1 MKRQA
6 DDVEMV
12 PIGSLKFD
20 PENARGHDERNL
32 SAIRV
37 SIAEHGIVAPVV
49 VDKRTRIIIG
59 GNATTRV
66 ATEMGATD
74 IGVSWVDCENA
85 TERRKLAV
93 RLNRTGELAT
103 WKPDQLGAQL
113 AEWQAVEGVDWDPEA
128 YGFDPD
134 EASGFVSAFEG
145 PSPVEEPEPEPEPP
159 PENPDSQAG
168 EVYQLGPHRLLC
180 GDCRDPEDVARLL
193 DGCRVNVAFT
203 SPPYASQRKYDE
215 SSGFKPIAPD
225 DYVAWFDAVQEN
237 VRAHLAED
245 GSWFVNIKEA
255 ADDGQK
261 QTYVKRLTIRHVDEW
276 GWKWIE
282 EFCWSRPALPL
293 NPNMS
298 RRFKNGW
305 ESVYHF
311 AASTAYKFNPDDVRH
326 ETDGAFIYAD
336 QKAAGKMVGGTAQGV
351 GGGIMSPVNAGHG
364 LAFPSNVLSNM
375 GGAKVVGHSAA
386 FPVGLPDFF
395 IRAYS
400 DAGDAIFDPFMGS
413 GSTLIAAAKNER
425 IGYGLELSPGYCDV
439 IRRRWT
445 RWALGA
451 GHEPGPGALHPDDG
465 V

>member
-145 PSPVEEPEPEPEPP
+145 PSPVESIEPEPEPP

-245 GSWFVNIKEA
+245 GSWFVNIKEHCE
-255 ADDGQK
+255 DGQRSL
-261 QTYVKRLTIRHVDEW
+261 YVKDLTIAHVRRW
-276 GWKWIE
+276 GWMFVD
-282 EFCWSRPALPL
+282 EFCWRDTKNGVPGGWS
-293 NPNMS
+293 N
-298 RRFKNGW
+298 RFKDAW
-305 ESVYHF
+305 E
-311 AASTAYKFNPDDVRH
+311 
-326 ETDGAFIYAD
+326 
-336 QKAAGKMVGGTAQGV
+336 
-351 GGGIMSPVNAGHG
+351 PV
-364 LAFPSNVLSNM
+364 FQ
-375 GGAKVVGHSAA
+375 
-386 FPVGLPDFF
+386 FC
-395 IRAYS
+395 
-400 DAGDAIFDPFMGS
+400 
-413 GSTLIAAAKNER
+413 TT
-425 IGYGLELSPGYCDV
+425 
-439 IRRRWT
+439 RRSRWT
-445 RWALGA
+445 R
-451 GHEPGPGALHPDDG
+451 
-465 V
+465 

>member
-1 MKRQA
+1 MRRNTDPAEVAAEWIPTKDLVPWQDNPRENDHAVPEVARSIERFGFAAPIVARRTAEGLEIIAGHTRHKAAVSLGLDRVPVRVMDLNPDDARLLALA
-6 DDVEMV
+6 DNR
-12 PIGSLKFD
+12 IGEIAEWSDDLSD
-20 PENARGHDERNL
+20 LLIQMDSDHLDLDGLGWNTDEL
-32 SAIRV
+32 SALLNPDYE
-37 SIAEHGIVAPVV
+37 SG
-49 VDKRTRIIIG
+49 
-59 GNATTRV
+59 
-66 ATEMGATD
+66 D
-74 IGVSWVDCENA
+74 I
-85 TERRKLAV
+85 
-93 RLNRTGELAT
+93 
-103 WKPDQLGAQL
+103 
-113 AEWQAVEGVDWDPEA
+113 
-128 YGFDPD
+128 
-134 EASGFVSAFEG
+134 
-145 PSPVEEPEPEPEPP
+145 PEPEPEPP

-245 GSWFVNIKEA
+245 GSWFVNIKEHCE
-255 ADDGQK
+255 DGQRSL
-261 QTYVKRLTIRHVDEW
+261 YVKDLTIAHVRRWGWRFVDEFAW
-276 GWKWIE
+276 TREGVPGRW
-282 EFCWSRPALPL
+282 AG
-293 NPNMS
+293 
-298 RRFKNGW
+298 RFKNGW
-305 ESVYHF
+305 EPVLHFSTETPKHRPRSVGHKSDRVFGYSAGNKKSKTGF
-311 AASTAYKFNPDDVRH
+311 VSPTDDIM
-326 ETDGAFIYAD
+326 EE
-336 QKAAGKMVGGTAQGV
+336 
-351 GGGIMSPVNAGHG
+351 GIA
-364 LAFPSNVLSNM
+364 LPSNVLALAADKTQSQE
-375 GGAKVVGHSAA
+375 HSAA

-400 DAGDAIFDPFMGS
+400 DPGDAILDPFMGS

-445 RWALGA
+445 RWALDA